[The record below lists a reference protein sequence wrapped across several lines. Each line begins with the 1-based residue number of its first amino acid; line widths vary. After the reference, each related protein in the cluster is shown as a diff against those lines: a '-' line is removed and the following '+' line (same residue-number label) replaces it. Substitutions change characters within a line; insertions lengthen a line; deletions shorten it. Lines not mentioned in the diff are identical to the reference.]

1 MMKNH
6 LQRAELLSHLNIAV
20 SFLLLG
26 DNGWCKW
33 SVSVGKKSDKFSSP
47 LVADSFIH
55 SFNFPSIVGDE
66 LAVLQQS
73 KTVGLRTPCPH
84 YICTLLQ
91 RVFYFSVNIL
101 FVKSLFASI
110 LGFLFCLLFLFCR
123 VENQRTVLFVLVVQ
137 ISELLFNHNYFS
149 RFCRGRF

>member
-47 LVADSFIH
+47 LAANSFIH
-55 SFNFPSIVGDE
+55 SFNFPSNRQLAVE
-66 LAVLQQS
+66 LAVLQRS
-73 KTVGLRTPCPH
+73 KPVGL
-84 YICTLLQ
+84 CTAAH
-91 RVFYFSVNIL
+91 IA
-101 FVKSLFASI
+101 FADYYK
-110 LGFLFCLLFLFCR
+110 LLF
-123 VENQRTVLFVLVVQ
+123 
-137 ISELLFNHNYFS
+137 
-149 RFCRGRF
+149 RF

>member
-1 MMKNH
+1 
-6 LQRAELLSHLNIAV
+6 
-20 SFLLLG
+20 
-26 DNGWCKW
+26 
-33 SVSVGKKSDKFSSP
+33 VGQKSDKFSSP

-101 FVKSLFASI
+101 FVKSLFVNI
-110 LGFLFCLLFLFCR
+110 LGFVCFFSFVGLKTNERFCLF
-123 VENQRTVLFVLVVQ
+123 
-137 ISELLFNHNYFS
+137 
-149 RFCRGRF
+149 